1 VSLMPGHYNL
11 LYQQRKSMKKVY
23 KALYGQQDMKV
34 VPQSKIDKFNWS
46 YISDKNKE
54 EESE

>member
-1 VSLMPGHYNL
+1 MPGHYNL

-23 KALYGQQDMKV
+23 KTLYGQQDMKV
-34 VPQSKIDKFNWS
+34 VPESKIDKFNWS